1 MNHRA
6 VIFDMDGVICH
17 TNPYHAE
24 AFRQFFDK
32 RSIPYT
38 EQEFVDHMYG
48 KHNSYIMK
56 YFLKRELSDEEVSVL
71 EDEKELLFRMIYA
84 DHIDPIPGFLAFL
97 SNLKSTGYK
106 TGVATSAPYLNLELI
121 LNKLAFAPQMESIL
135 SSEDVKLH
143 KPNPEVYLK
152 SAENLQVP
160 PAHCLVFEDSFSGVT
175 AAINAGMKVVGVLS
189 SHTKEELPPCDHYIR
204 DYYDIDVDTV
214 DRLLA

>member
-24 AFRQFFDK
+24 AFKQFFDK

-38 EQEFVDHMYG
+38 EQEFIDHIYG

-56 YFLKRELSDEEVSVL
+56 YFLKKELSDEEVKEL
-71 EDEKELLFRMIYA
+71 EDEKELLFRTIYA
-84 DHIDPIPGFLAFL
+84 NHIDPIPGFLSFL
-97 SNLKSTGYK
+97 SSLKDAGYK

-121 LNKLAFAPQMESIL
+121 LDKLAFAPQMESVL
-135 SSEDVKLH
+135 SSEDVEKH

-152 SAENLQVP
+152 SAKNLQVLP
-160 PAHCLVFEDSFSGVT
+160 TGCVVFEDSFSGVT
-175 AAINAGMKVVGVLS
+175 AAVNAGMKVVGVLS
-189 SHTKEELPPCDHYIR
+189 SHTKEELPPCDYYIR
-204 DYYDIDVDTV
+204 NYHDIDLETL
-214 DRLLA
+214 DRLFR